1 MKTVGILL
9 SAGRQQFLGESL
21 ASLQRQTKK
30 ASEVYLI
37 KDFSA
42 PLDPNL
48 DLADV
53 KVIETPITKR
63 GRGWTY
69 AFEFALSQVPD
80 WADYFFVMHD
90 DDILEPSYVE
100 KMQRAG
106 VLYTN
111 ANVLSCSLKHI
122 DEYGKT
128 LPLQPF
134 QFPETQLST
143 SQDVAFHYLHRCIP
157 FPSCFY
163 KNHPKNRK
171 VLHHQLGSFADG
183 LFLAQYAGEGTAVI
197 LQETLYR
204 YRNHPAQVSR
214 HPPAELENKFFQ
226 LLETVIKNKKARKKF
241 RQKLL
246 HRQYTFQYESGRRNK
261 NASRFI
267 KWFFSHSINEKLFLL
282 SSPKRSFQFL
292 KTILRYLLENAS
304 SQNL

>member
-1 MKTVGILL
+1 MKTVGFLL

-106 VLYTN
+106 VFYTN

-122 DEYGKT
+122 DECGKT

-134 QFPETQLST
+134 QFSETQLST
-143 SQDVAFHYLHRCIP
+143 SRDVAFHYLRRCIP

-163 KNHPKNRK
+163 KNRPDFRK
-171 VLHHQLGSFADG
+171 VMHHQLGSFADG
-183 LFLAQYAGEGTAVI
+183 LFLAQYTGKGTAII
-197 LQETLYR
+197 LEETLYR
-204 YRNHPAQVSR
+204 YRSHPAQVSR
-214 HPPAELENKFFQ
+214 HPPSQLERKFFQ
-226 LLETVIKNKKARKKF
+226 NLESVIEQQKDRKKF
-241 RQKLL
+241 RRKLL
-246 HRQYTFQYESGRRNK
+246 NRQYTSQYESGRGK
-261 NASRFI
+261 QNASVFI
-267 KWFFSHSINEKLFLL
+267 KWFFARTINEKVFLL

-292 KTILRYLLENAS
+292 KTILRYLFEKARS
-304 SQNL
+304 